1 MVSSPFSSVTL
12 YSWSFVRESADS
24 SFFLQTVLIG
34 NNGCTGVT
42 HCIGY
47 KTAVHGDDPGVFGAG
62 DHGKLTFFTVD
73 TREAGIRCE
82 TAGKLFC
89 YLIVVIHTFGTCFL
103 VAAHDQADS
112 FVQLH
117 AVVAEKLHGIE
128 RFQDRAFVI
137 SGPAAVYMIVFTGK
151 AERIVGPVSA
161 YQERYP
167 DDRRCRRSH
176 RPHPFRHNRSS
187 YPGLRF

>member
-1 MVSSPFSSVTL
+1 M
-12 YSWSFVRESADS
+12 
-24 SFFLQTVLIG
+24 
-34 NNGCTGVT
+34 
-42 HCIGY
+42 
-47 KTAVHGDDPGVFGAG
+47 
-62 DHGKLTFFTVD
+62 D

-161 YQERYP
+161 YRNDIQMTGDA
-167 DDRRCRRSH
+167 DDLIALTHFGITAVVIQVYGFKAKFFGNLQSLFQGFCRTLTKWFSLGRGTELGVNGNQSAKICEH
-176 RPHPFRHNRSS
+176 F
-187 YPGLRF
+187 F